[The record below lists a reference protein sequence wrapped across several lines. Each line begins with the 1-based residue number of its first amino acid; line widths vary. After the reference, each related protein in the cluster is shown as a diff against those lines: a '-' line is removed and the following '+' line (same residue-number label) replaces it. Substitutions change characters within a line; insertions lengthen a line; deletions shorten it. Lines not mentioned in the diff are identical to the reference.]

1 MRKTLLLCMFFAM
14 ISMLVAACKVKQKQH
29 DLSSQDSPSIIT
41 ELLEGDELTN
51 QLSRTWTINK
61 VNYQADAKKD
71 MLYQRGEVANLRD
84 YSKEC
89 FKLSPDGT
97 VIHTDEGGDKH
108 EGKWK
113 LVDNNTKLKMV
124 LEDKKEVLWDILK
137 TDTKTLVLHLSVNAR
152 KVNWDIQKIDEI
164 DIPTAAVF
172 AGFFAGIVDENTQNI
187 SITYQMSPRG

>member
-1 MRKTLLLCMFFAM
+1 MFFAM

-124 LEDKKEVLWDILK
+124 LEDKK
-137 TDTKTLVLHLSVNAR
+137 R
-152 KVNWDIQKIDEI
+152 CY
-164 DIPTAAVF
+164 
-172 AGFFAGIVDENTQNI
+172 GIF
-187 SITYQMSPRG
+187 